1 MTREPRKNTA
11 ASIRARLLSLAQSK
25 AEDYQRVL
33 GRYAIERFLY
43 RLGLSPY
50 RDKFALKGAT
60 LFTLW
65 TGHTHRPTKDLDLL
79 GRGSSSAIGE
89 VETTIRVICEVK
101 DEDGIVFDSESVEG
115 TRIKDDDEYD
125 GVRIK
130 LQAELAGARIPVQID
145 IGFGDAVYPEPELA
159 SFPVLLPMEA
169 PLIRA
174 YPREAAIAE
183 KFQAMVV
190 LDIRNSRMKDFYD
203 VWLMANTWTFDM
215 ASLRNAILASFER
228 RGSTIPTGVPFAL
241 TEDFLND
248 PQKRQQWSAFL
259 NRLDPGDKA
268 PSLEE
273 VGAILRT
280 FLLPCISGDSLT
292 HHEIR
297 SWTPNQRWNRTKADN
312 SSDSTITE

>member
-1 MTREPRKNTA
+1 VTHEPPKNTA

-25 AEDYQRVL
+25 GEDYQRVL

-43 RLGLSPY
+43 RLGRSSY

-79 GRGSSSAIGE
+79 GRGSSAIGE
-89 VETTIRVICEVK
+89 VEQTIRAICDIHE
-101 DEDGIVFDSESVEG
+101 EDGVVFDSASVEG
-115 TRIKDDDEYD
+115 TKIKENDEYD

-130 LQAELAGARIPVQID
+130 LLAELAGARIPMQID

-174 YPREAAIAE
+174 YPREASIAE
-183 KFQAMVV
+183 KFHAMVV

-203 VWLMANTWTFDM
+203 IWFMANTWTFDM

-241 TEDFLND
+241 TQDFLND
-248 PQKRQQWSAFL
+248 PQKKQQWSAFVS
-259 NRLDPGDKA
+259 RLDPEDQA

-273 VGAILRT
+273 IGAILGAL
-280 FLLPCISGDSLT
+280 LLPCISGDSLPKA
-292 HHEIR
+292 EIL
-297 SWTPNQRWNRTKADN
+297 SWTPNQGWSRTTAGT
-312 SSDSTITE
+312 SSDSPITE

>member
-25 AEDYQRVL
+25 GEDYQRML

-43 RLGLSPY
+43 RLGRSPY

-65 TGHTHRPTKDLDLL
+65 TGQTHRPTKDLDLL
-79 GRGSSSAIGE
+79 GQGSSAIGE
-89 VETTIRVICEVK
+89 VEQTIRAICEIQE
-101 DEDGIVFDSESVEG
+101 EDGLLFDSASVEG
-115 TRIKDDDEYD
+115 TKIKEDDEYD

-130 LQAELAGARIPVQID
+130 LLADLAGARIPMQID

-174 YPREAAIAE
+174 YPREASIAE
-183 KFQAMVV
+183 KFHAMVV

-203 VWLMANTWTFDM
+203 IWFMANTWTFDM
-215 ASLRNAILASFER
+215 ACLRNAILASFER

-241 TEDFLND
+241 TQDFLND
-248 PQKRQQWSAFL
+248 PQKKQQWSAFVSRL
-259 NRLDPGDKA
+259 NPEDQA

-273 VGAILRT
+273 VGAILGAL
-280 FLLPCISGDSLT
+280 LLPCISGDSLPKA
-292 HHEIR
+292 EIV
-297 SWTPNQRWNRTKADN
+297 SWTPNQGWSRTTAGT
-312 SSDSTITE
+312 SSDSPITE